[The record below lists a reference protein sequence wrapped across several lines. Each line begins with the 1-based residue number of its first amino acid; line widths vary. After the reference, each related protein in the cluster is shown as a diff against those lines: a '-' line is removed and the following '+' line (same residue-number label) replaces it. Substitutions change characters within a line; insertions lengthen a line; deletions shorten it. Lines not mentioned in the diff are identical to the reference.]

1 MANTQTYIGKA
12 KKKKEPKYPEVWFIY
27 DGVGYFIGYVAA
39 NPEDK
44 HPDKFHVILSAGL
57 PGYPNPYFD
66 ELERMILGLGDEIYQ
81 LPEMVDGTS
90 GGLMVAPVD
99 KEEALTAFTNAGFMA
114 KRAKKDD
121 HEELLREMDKLQTT
135 KGGESKRY
143 TRAKS

>member
-1 MANTQTYIGKA
+1 MANAILKA
-12 KKKKEPKYPEVWFIY
+12 AEKKKVKYPEVWFIY
-27 DGVGYFIGYVAA
+27 DGIGTFIGYIGE
-39 NPEDK
+39 NPPDK
-44 HPDKFHVILSAGL
+44 DPDKFHIVLSAGL

-66 ELERMILGLGDEIYQ
+66 ELERLSVGLGENIYP
-81 LPEMVDGTS
+81 LPDMFDGTS

-99 KEEALTAFTNAGFMA
+99 KEESLTAFTNAGFMA
-114 KRAKKDD
+114 TRAKTAD